1 MEVKMRKKWVFVCL
15 VLLLLPSSVYAG
27 AWTSEPLHSW
37 HKLGVAYFY
46 SDEVWNDDGETES
59 VDTEYTE
66 WSVSYYGQL
75 GITGWFDIWTSFAYK
90 YGTSEDDEEILTTAG
105 ISDITLATKFRF
117 LQKPLVMS
125 GQFAFTAPWA
135 YDKDA
140 WLPLGD
146 GFPDYEV
153 KLLIGRSMYP
163 VPGYFGAEGGYKIR
177 EGFQPNVWTYLV
189 ELGFNVW
196 KIYARVK
203 LDGFAGAEGADE
215 DPTGGRSVS
224 LDSNLGKLESTLGVQ
239 IIKYIGIEGS
249 YTYQMW
255 GRNTGRGDTIA
266 AGITG
271 TF

>member
-1 MEVKMRKKWVFVCL
+1 MTKKWVILSFVFFI
-15 VLLLLPSSVYAG
+15 LPASAFAG
-27 AWTSEPLHSW
+27 AWTSDPLRSW
-37 HKLGVAYFY
+37 HKLSASYFA
-46 SDEVWNDDGETES
+46 SDEVWNEDGEAEA
-59 VDTEYTE
+59 VDTKYTE
-66 WSVSYYGQL
+66 WAVNYYGQL
-75 GITGWFDIWTSFAYK
+75 GITGWFDLWTSFAYK
-90 YGTSEDDEEILTTAG
+90 YGTSDNDEETLTTGG

-140 WLPLGD
+140 YLPLGD
-146 GFPDYEV
+146 GFPDYEL

-163 VPGYFGAEGGYKIR
+163 VPGYFGLEGGYKIR

-203 LDGFAGAEGADE
+203 LDGFAAAEGTDE
-215 DPTGGRSVS
+215 DPTEGRSVS
-224 LDSNLGKLESTLGVQ
+224 LDSALGKLESTLGVQ
-239 IIKYIGIEGS
+239 VIKYIGIEGA

-255 GRNTGRGDTIA
+255 GRDTGRGDTFA
-266 AGITG
+266 FGITG